1 MTKYELNN
9 EMNRFKFTAKILVYC
24 LIVVPITSCESYT
37 SYSSDE
43 PGYAALEVLVKTDD
57 QPSDIVG
64 VWTDLKMVSRSKLL
78 LSSDIDSG
86 QVTTLLIEPGNQ
98 VTARTSWVNRYAGKD
113 ENQPGRSDGSD
124 PAPVTTATAW
134 SYEGKGW
141 WKIGDFRAR
150 RSGDKLLVVGADSS
164 CRIFVNANDVA
175 AVRADRLRARGVTT
189 GIVSF

>member
-1 MTKYELNN
+1 MTKNELNN
-9 EMNRFKFTAKILVYC
+9 EMNRFKLTAKILVNG
-24 LIVVPITSCESYT
+24 LIAMAITSCESYT

-43 PGYAALEVLVKTDD
+43 PGYAALEALVKTDG

-64 VWTDLKMVSRSKLL
+64 VWTDLKMVSRSKVL

-86 QVTTLLIEPGNQ
+86 QVTTLLIEPGNKG
-98 VTARTSWVNRYAGKD
+98 TTRTSWVNRLVGKD

-124 PAPVTTATAW
+124 PAPVTTATTW

-141 WKIGDFRAR
+141 WKIDNFRAR
-150 RSGDKLLVVGADSS
+150 RSGEKLLVVGADSS
-164 CRIFVNANDVA
+164 CRIFVNANDLA